1 MMSTAAVA
9 MIALAALAPP
19 QQNNNFPGWLKD
31 TGKAFRECRRT
42 GKPLFITFR

>member
-9 MIALAALAPP
+9 LVALAALAP
-19 QQNNNFPGWLKD
+19 QQNNNFPDWLKD

>member
-1 MMSTAAVA
+1 MMSAAAVTLVT
-9 MIALAALAPP
+9 LAALAP
-19 QQNNNFPGWLKD
+19 QQNNNYPGWLKD